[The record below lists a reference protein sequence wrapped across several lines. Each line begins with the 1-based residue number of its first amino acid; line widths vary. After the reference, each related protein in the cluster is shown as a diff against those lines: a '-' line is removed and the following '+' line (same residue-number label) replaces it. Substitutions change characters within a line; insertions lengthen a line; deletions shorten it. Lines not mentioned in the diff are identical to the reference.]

1 MLKKGIKNILEL
13 AEYDIYHSDYKPANF
28 ALKLGLNNLYDL
40 MMIHIGSASFVW
52 SVINAYTLRYLI
64 DTGNTDIDW
73 ENPTFASK
81 FERIQAEI
89 RQFVKMI
96 ISLATHCFYDL

>member
-1 MLKKGIKNILEL
+1 M
-13 AEYDIYHSDYKPANF
+13 AEFEIYHSDYKPANF
-28 ALKLGLNNLYDL
+28 ALKLGLHNLYDA
-40 MMIHIGSASFVW
+40 MMIDIGSASFEW
-52 SVINAYTLRYLI
+52 RIINAFTLRYLI

-89 RQFVKMI
+89 RQFMKMI
-96 ISLATHCFYDL
+96 FSLATHCFYNL